1 MRARDDRWWR
11 LRPVMMARCGRSRR
25 RRARLRGARAARG
38 GSLRSARRF
47 VARDEAS
54 CWRRA
59 ARAWRR
65 AVHGEALQSARRVV
79 ARDEASCWR
88 RAARARYRAAHGEA
102 LRPARRFSARDDA
115 SCWPGAA
122 RARYRA
128 ARAVPRWRWRPGARS
143 QVARHAA
150 APVHASAVGRLDAR
164 RAESAPPACEPPTRD
179 HAQTFAL
186 TRTTNAPAR
195 DPDAPRYPPAALPAD
210 STSRS
215 PAAPPRPSTK
225 PTSSRTSLELHL
237 PARLPPCLVSRF
249 RPAIIPKQNLQ

>member
-1 MRARDDRWWR
+1 MRARDGSWWR

-38 GSLRSARRF
+38 GSLRSARRV
-47 VARDEAS
+47 VARGEAS
-54 CWRRA
+54 CWQRA

-65 AVHGEALQSARRVV
+65 A
-79 ARDEASCWR
+79 
-88 RAARARYRAAHGEA
+88 AHGEA
-102 LRPARRFSARDDA
+102 LRSARRFVARDGA

-128 ARAVPRWRWRPGARS
+128 AHAVPRWRWRPGARS

-164 RAESAPPACEPPTRD
+164 RAESVHPACEPPTRD
-179 HAQTFAL
+179 HAQTFAP

-195 DPDAPRYPPAALPAD
+195 DLDAPRSPPVALPAD

-225 PTSSRTSLELHL
+225 ATSSRTSLELHL
-237 PARLPPCLVSRF
+237 PARLPPCFISRF